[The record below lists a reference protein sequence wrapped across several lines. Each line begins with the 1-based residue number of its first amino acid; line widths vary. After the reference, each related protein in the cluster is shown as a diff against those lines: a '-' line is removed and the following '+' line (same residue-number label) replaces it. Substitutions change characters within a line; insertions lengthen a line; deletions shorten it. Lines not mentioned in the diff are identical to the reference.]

1 MQLRRD
7 LDAVFGAAIT
17 SHATW
22 AVVVRSLDT
31 GERLF
36 ELNPDKLMMPASNMK
51 VVTLAG
57 AAGVLTWDYRFVTTL
72 ETSAPVEAG
81 VLRGDLVVR
90 GGGDPTIN
98 TRNGRGAAV
107 FAEWIAAL
115 KAAGIT
121 RIDGRIVGD
130 DQAFDDEGLGG
141 GWAWDDLQYGYA
153 APVGALQYNEDI
165 AELTVKPG
173 AAAGDPAAITLT
185 SGSGLTL
192 MNRATT
198 APAGTPETVEY
209 RRALDRPVL
218 EVTGTVPLAPASP
231 PVAETPLRT
240 VARQVAVVNPTFY
253 FVNAFKDATRRER
266 DRGPG
271 RSGRSRRCG
280 GRRECRR
287 DAGSACARADGV
299 AAAAGDCHR
308 S

>member
-1 MQLRRD
+1 M
-7 LDAVFGAAIT
+7 FGAAIT

-90 GGGDPTIN
+90 GSGDPTIN

-153 APVGALQYNEDI
+153 APVRL
-165 AELTVKPG
+165 
-173 AAAGDPAAITLT
+173 
-185 SGSGLTL
+185 
-192 MNRATT
+192 TT
-198 APAGTPETVEY
+198 ACSTATSWWSALAIRVSASPMAC
-209 RRALDRPVL
+209 RRACST
-218 EVTGTVPLAPASP
+218 TGPS
-231 PVAETPLRT
+231 
-240 VARQVAVVNPTFY
+240 
-253 FVNAFKDATRRER
+253 
-266 DRGPG
+266 
-271 RSGRSRRCG
+271 S
-280 GRRECRR
+280 
-287 DAGSACARADGV
+287 
-299 AAAAGDCHR
+299 
-308 S
+308 